1 MHVVNKL
8 FMIPMQISIEA
19 LERECCLRQIAL
31 FVVPFSVLVGWCIDR
46 PFAAETLNETYLSL
60 QIATLSRELRMDLNF
75 GALNVTVGANFE
87 SELDRLYRL
96 YRLYRLD

>member
-1 MHVVNKL
+1 MTVRS
-8 FMIPMQISIEA
+8 Q
-19 LERECCLRQIAL
+19 LR
-31 FVVPFSVLVGWCIDR
+31 
-46 PFAAETLNETYLSL
+46 LNETYLSL